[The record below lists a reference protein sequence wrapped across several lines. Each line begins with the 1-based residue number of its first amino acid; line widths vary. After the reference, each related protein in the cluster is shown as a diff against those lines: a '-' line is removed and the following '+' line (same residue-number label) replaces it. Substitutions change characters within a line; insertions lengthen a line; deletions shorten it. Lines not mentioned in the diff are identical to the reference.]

1 MGISISSITEFES
14 GAGFYGFSGAV
25 ACTTNNKGVIVI
37 QNSGYRDTL
46 MEITVSGSTTL
57 ADLTTGSISSFTTYL
72 NDVAI
77 QTTRI
82 ATFDP
87 NINNPSIATFSFFAP
102 RNSVVRIDQQDS
114 DTTGSCTTMLR
125 GYYMEPPVMQQ
136 E

>member
-1 MGISISSITEFES
+1 MGVSISSITELES

-25 ACTTNNKGVIVI
+25 ACSTNNKGVIVI
-37 QNSGYRDTL
+37 QNTGYRDTL
-46 MEITVSGSTTL
+46 LEITVSGSTTL

-125 GYYMEPPVMQQ
+125 GYYMEPPVAQQ
-136 E
+136 G

>member
-1 MGISISSITEFES
+1 MGVSISSITELES

-25 ACTTNNKGVIVI
+25 ACSTNNKGVIVI
-37 QNSGYRDTL
+37 QNTGYRDTL
-46 MEITVSGSTTL
+46 LEITISGSTTL
-57 ADLTTGSISSFTTYL
+57 ADLTTGSISSFTTYM
-72 NDVAI
+72 NDQI
-77 QTTRI
+77 INTTRI

-114 DTTGSCTTMLR
+114 DATGSCTTMLR

>member
-1 MGISISSITEFES
+1 MGVSISSITELES

-25 ACTTNNKGVIVI
+25 ACSTNNKGVIVI
-37 QNSGYRDTL
+37 QNTGYRDTL
-46 MEITVSGSTTL
+46 LEITVSGSTTL

-102 RNSVVRIDQQDS
+102 RHSQVKIDQQDS

-136 E
+136 D

>member
-1 MGISISSITEFES
+1 MGVSISSITELES

-25 ACTTNNKGVIVI
+25 ACSTNNKGVIVI
-37 QNSGYRDTL
+37 QNTGYRDTL
-46 MEITVSGSTTL
+46 LEITVSGSTTL

-136 E
+136 K

>member
-1 MGISISSITEFES
+1 MGVSISSITELES

-25 ACTTNNKGVIVI
+25 ACSTNNKGVIVI
-37 QNSGYRDTL
+37 QNTGYRDTL
-46 MEITVSGSTTL
+46 LEITVSGSTTL

-87 NINNPSIATFSFFAP
+87 NINNPSIATFCFFAP

-114 DTTGSCTTMLR
+114 DATGSCTTMLR

-136 E
+136 D

>member
-1 MGISISSITEFES
+1 MGVSISSITELES

-25 ACTTNNKGVIVI
+25 ACSTNNKGVIVI
-37 QNSGYRDTL
+37 QNTGYRDTL
-46 MEITVSGSTTL
+46 LEITVAGSTTL

-114 DTTGSCTTMLR
+114 DATGSCTTMLR

-136 E
+136 K

>member
-1 MGISISSITEFES
+1 MGVSISSITELES

-25 ACTTNNKGVIVI
+25 ACSTNNKGVIVI
-37 QNSGYRDTL
+37 QNTGYRDTL
-46 MEITVSGSTTL
+46 LEITVSGSTTL

-136 E
+136 D

>member
-1 MGISISSITEFES
+1 MGVSISSITELES

-25 ACTTNNKGVIVI
+25 ACSTNNKGVIVI
-37 QNSGYRDTL
+37 QNTGYRDTL
-46 MEITVSGSTTL
+46 LEITVSGSTTL

>member
-1 MGISISSITEFES
+1 MGIVISTSSELES

-25 ACTTNNKGVIVI
+25 ACTTNNKTVILI
-37 QNSGYRDTL
+37 QNTGYRDTL
-46 MEITVSGSTTL
+46 LEITVSGSTTL

-72 NDVAI
+72 NDEII

-114 DTTGSCTTMLR
+114 DATGSCTTMLR

-136 E
+136 D